1 MSYVGM
7 ILQTSSN
14 SVYNYQLKQNT
25 TCLLQEVAAFF
36 GLLGFGNTFDWGN
49 PLAYLQVEQ
58 MGCWW
63 NHVDEWMLR
72 LKWSSLLLA
81 YPSMHISSRD
91 FIWVLFL
98 GSFRPIGPKENGII
112 VDAFVI
118 FRAPYWFHTKNTTS
132 RRFGASEFDKCVH
145 EKPPRYQTQRWR
157 GWCCDFFPM
166 LITWIQRHPQVER
179 LVELQGSRKPCGKTD
194 WRSQLH
200 QSSGFQKMQGFCLK
214 PSVQFFKAKHAIFT
228 KWNISENRGYPQIIH
243 CNRVFH
249 CKPSILGG
257 YPYIWE
263 TPTYFQHWQP
273 ETLGCEWWPPQ
284 VCLPFTWQSLPCLR
298 V

>member
-81 YPSMHISSRD
+81 YPSMHISSLD

-157 GWCCDFFPM
+157 GWCCDFFSHVDNMNPKTPASWEIGWTSRIPKT
-166 LITWIQRHPQVER
+166 LWKDR
-179 LVELQGSRKPCGKTD
+179 LAFATSPVIRFSKNAGIL
-194 WRSQLH
+194 
-200 QSSGFQKMQGFCLK
+200 
-214 PSVQFFKAKHAIFT
+214 FKAICT
-228 KWNISENRGYPQIIH
+228 
-243 CNRVFH
+243 VF
-249 CKPSILGG
+249 
-257 YPYIWE
+257 
-263 TPTYFQHWQP
+263 
-273 ETLGCEWWPPQ
+273 
-284 VCLPFTWQSLPCLR
+284 
-298 V
+298 